1 MCSRRGL
8 WGQQPLD
15 WLLGVP
21 AHKCTGVA
29 GCCPWHYSSFGLNW
43 VSRYPLQ
50 LPGYSGRL
58 TPLTDSLIAGMV
70 VVIRPVCVGHS
81 ELSDADSSLVS
92 QFLRGAQ
99 RLTVCRP
106 GHPVPPSSLAP
117 FSVLILNHRVGL
129 EGSVSSML
137 CWAIGIAV
145 GGCRTGKGW
154 SSCPSLHSC
163 QRH

>member
-1 MCSRRGL
+1 MPCAV
-8 WGQQPLD
+8 D
-15 WLLGVP
+15 EDCGVNS
-21 AHKCTGVA
+21 HWTG
-29 GCCPWHYSSFGLNW
+29 FW
-43 VSRYPLQ
+43 VSQHINVLELQVVVLGITVVSASTGYPLQ

-70 VVIRPVCVGHS
+70 AAIRPVCVGHS

-106 GHPVPPSSLAP
+106 GYPVPPSSLAP
-117 FSVLILNHRVGL
+117 FSVLILNHHVGL

-145 GGCRTGKGW
+145 GGCRTGKG
-154 SSCPSLHSC
+154 
-163 QRH
+163 

>member
-1 MCSRRGL
+1 MPCAVDE
-8 WGQQPLD
+8 D

-70 VVIRPVCVGHS
+70 AAIRPVCIGHS

-106 GHPVPPSSLAP
+106 GYPV
-117 FSVLILNHRVGL
+117 LNHHVGL